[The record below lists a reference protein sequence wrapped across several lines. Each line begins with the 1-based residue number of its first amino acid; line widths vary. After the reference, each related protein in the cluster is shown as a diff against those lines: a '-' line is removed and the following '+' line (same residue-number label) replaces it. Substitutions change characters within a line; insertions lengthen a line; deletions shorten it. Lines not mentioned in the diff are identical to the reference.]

1 MARTRNVFLPFF
13 AVTVLGERQ
22 RLNFEPLSEH
32 WKVESRSSEEK
43 LNFALAAS
51 VLLSGRFLIL
61 VCGGLLSGLTGGRV
75 GGFGGN
81 TGGVTGGSTGG
92 VTGGSTGVVEMSS
105 VAAATV
111 AKPEDTFVNRNVHSP
126 TRFAVPAN
134 EGVIDV
140 GGIGAAAPS
149 PPLFVLR

>member
-1 MARTRNVFLPFF
+1 MPAMSLARTRKVFLPLF

-32 WKVESRSSEEK
+32 WKVESRSSEEN
-43 LNFALAAS
+43 LNFAFALS
-51 VLLSGRFLIL
+51 VLLSGRILIL

-75 GGFGGN
+75 GGFGG
-81 TGGVTGGSTGG
+81 STGG
-92 VTGGSTGVVEMSS
+92 TTGGGSTGVVEMSS
-105 VAAATV
+105 VAAATE